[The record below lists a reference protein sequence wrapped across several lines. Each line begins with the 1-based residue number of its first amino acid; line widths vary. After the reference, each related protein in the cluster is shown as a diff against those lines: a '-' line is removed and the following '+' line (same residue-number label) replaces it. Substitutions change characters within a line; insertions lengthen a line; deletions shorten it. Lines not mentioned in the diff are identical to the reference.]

1 MRTLKIKIIVLI
13 LTFSSLNNLFSQ
25 DKKDSTLLY
34 FDNGITSVLSNNNNE
49 SQFAFSYS
57 GNNSISKNKLNFNT
71 TSNYSLVYLNS
82 LLSNDLLQKTN
93 ISYSRFF
100 ISHVFNYSLSRK
112 IDSDNSIGIGYAYKK
127 IYKSFYFGI
136 SYALMYSK
144 TDYLLKPTFE
154 LARHSLRIKFK
165 FNTKILNINTEY
177 YYQPNVNSF
186 NDYIIYGNTK
196 ITFYP
201 KNKLNFIIQDA
212 LNFRSLSNVKMI
224 NSTTFGISY
233 SFNKTIN

>member
-1 MRTLKIKIIVLI
+1 
-13 LTFSSLNNLFSQ
+13 
-25 DKKDSTLLY
+25 
-34 FDNGITSVLSNNNNE
+34 
-49 SQFAFSYS
+49 
-57 GNNSISKNKLNFNT
+57 
-71 TSNYSLVYLNS
+71 
-82 LLSNDLLQKTN
+82 
-93 ISYSRFF
+93 
-100 ISHVFNYSLSRK
+100 
-112 IDSDNSIGIGYAYKK
+112 
-127 IYKSFYFGI
+127 
-136 SYALMYSK
+136 MYSK

-233 SFNKTIN
+233 SFNKTIK